1 MSTSNVL
8 MPSAVRAIQASPKGD
23 SVIAFF
29 DLDGTFINGFTA
41 AHLSKDRL
49 KSKDIG
55 LDEVREMISVGL
67 SAAVGKAGFDEMM
80 DVGAAAWKGRFDE
93 ELQEMSERVFKKGVL
108 KLIYPEMREILRA
121 HRSQGH
127 TIVLSSSATAYQVDP
142 VARFLEIDNVI
153 CNRFEMENGILT
165 GKMSQPVIWGK
176 TKASEAQ
183 RFAKEHNVD
192 MDNCYFYADGDED
205 AALMHLVGHP
215 KPTNPRKGLT
225 VIAEKRGWPIQR
237 FESRNENNAF
247 RVIGGWASIIPAGL
261 MGLGTGI
268 LKRNKRA
275 GLNVTSA
282 NWMKML
288 FKING
293 VDVNVMGEENLWK
306 ARPAVFIFNHRNNF
320 DALLT
325 AMLVKKDFS
334 GVGKKE
340 LESDWLMG
348 TMGKIGDIAFID
360 RSDSDGA
367 IEALKPLEGLTK
379 KGISIMLSPE
389 GTRYDTTSVGPFKK
403 GAFRMAM
410 AAGLPIVPIVFHN
423 AEMIASRDSS
433 VMCPGTVDVSVLNP
447 INLDDWTLDNLTE
460 KIEEVRNLYIDTLET
475 WADNAQ

>member
-1 MSTSNVL
+1 MNTPNVL
-8 MPSAVRAIQASPKGD
+8 MPSAVQAIKASPKGR

-49 KSKDIG
+49 KTKDIG

-67 SAAVGKAGFDEMM
+67 NAAVGKAGFDEMM
-80 DVGAAAWKGRFDE
+80 GVGAAAWKGRFDE
-93 ELQEMSERVFKKGVL
+93 DLQEMADRVFEKSVL

-121 HRSQGH
+121 HKEHGH

-142 VARFLEIDNVI
+142 VARFLEIDNVL
-153 CNRFEMENGILT
+153 CNRFEMDDGVLT
-165 GKMSQPVIWGK
+165 GKMCEPVIWGK

-183 RFAKEHNVD
+183 KFAKAHKVD
-192 MDNCYFYADGDED
+192 MGDCYFYADGDED

-215 KPTNPRKGLT
+215 RPTNPRKGLT

-237 FESRNENNAF
+237 FESRNENSAARN
-247 RVIGGWASIIPAGL
+247 IGGWASVIPAGL
-261 MGLGTGI
+261 MGIGAGLF
-268 LKRNKRA
+268 KRDKRA

-293 VDVNVMGEENLWK
+293 VDVNITGKDNLWK

-325 AMLVKKDFS
+325 AMLVEKDFS

-340 LESDWLMG
+340 LENDWLMG
-348 TMGKIGDIAFID
+348 TIGKIGDIAFID
-360 RSDSDGA
+360 RTDSGKA
-367 IEALKPLEGLTK
+367 VEALKPLEELAR

-410 AAGLPIVPIVFHN
+410 AAGLPIVPIVFRN
-423 AEMIASRDSS
+423 AEIIASRDSS
-433 VMCPGTVDVSVLNP
+433 VMCPGTVDVSVLEP
-447 INLDDWTLDNLTE
+447 IALDDWTLDNLAE
-460 KIEEVRNLYIDTLET
+460 KIDEVRELYIDTLEN
-475 WADNAQ
+475 WPG